1 MEDGGGESHLFL
13 DSKQRARYGR
23 RHINRVR
30 SNKLVGEADVT
41 NSHNNISTLFFLLM
55 MLAMIVAR
63 RNVVEA
69 AAAFSTYAS
78 PAITS
83 LLKDPTILGDL
94 GSVSSGVETFDVI
107 DPGASPQQFN
117 DGSAIIAKVHQRMGR
132 EDTKK
137 AIDRASAALGKWKDG
152 TTALHRSNVLSKWS
166 SLITENSEDI
176 AKIMTLESGKPLA
189 ESKGEVAYGT
199 SFLDYFAG
207 EAIRPGCSGGG
218 YMSPSP
224 FTDGSG
230 APRGK
235 IMAINEAVGVCGL
248 M

>member
-1 MEDGGGESHLFL
+1 M
-13 DSKQRARYGR
+13 
-23 RHINRVR
+23 
-30 SNKLVGEADVT
+30 
-41 NSHNNISTLFFLLM
+41 
-55 MLAMIVAR
+55 
-63 RNVVEA
+63 
-69 AAAFSTYAS
+69 
-78 PAITS
+78 
-83 LLKDPTILGDL
+83 
-94 GSVSSGVETFDVI
+94 
-107 DPGASPQQFN
+107 
-117 DGSAIIAKVHQRMGR
+117 
-132 EDTKK
+132 
-137 AIDRASAALGKWKDG
+137 
-152 TTALHRSNVLSKWS
+152 HRSNVLSKWS
-166 SLITENSEDI
+166 ALITENSDDI

>member
-1 MEDGGGESHLFL
+1 M
-13 DSKQRARYGR
+13 KA
-23 RHINRVR
+23 
-30 SNKLVGEADVT
+30 T
-41 NSHNNISTLFFLLM
+41 
-55 MLAMIVAR
+55 
-63 RNVVEA
+63 
-69 AAAFSTYAS
+69 AAFSTNANAVS

-83 LLKDPTILGDL
+83 LLKDPTLLPI
-94 GSVSSGVETFDVI
+94 VSSGVETFDVV

-117 DGSAIIAKVHQRMGR
+117 DGSAIIAKVQRMGR
-132 EDTKK
+132 EDTRK
-137 AIDRASAALGKWKDG
+137 AIDRASAALFKWKDG

-166 SLITENSEDI
+166 SLITENSDDI

-218 YMSPSP
+218 FMSPSP
-224 FTDGSG
+224 FTVPDGSG

-248 M
+248 ITPWNFPIAMVSIYI